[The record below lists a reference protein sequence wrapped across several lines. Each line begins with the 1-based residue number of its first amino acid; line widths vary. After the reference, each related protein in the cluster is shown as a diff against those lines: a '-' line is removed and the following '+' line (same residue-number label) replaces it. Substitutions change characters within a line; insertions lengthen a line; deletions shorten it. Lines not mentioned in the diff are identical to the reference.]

1 MRHSKIK
8 IHVPLEKTL
17 NENTRLRRAA
27 LAAAVQKPPH
37 WAVSGSAYW
46 TARFLRSTRVHK
58 LHRSTDPQNQ
68 VRLLWSPRSQLC
80 NNATTHCAYLLLL
93 QAAPDSTRF
102 TQCRISLYTIFLST
116 LKLVQCQIW
125 LLIPHTHTWVGI
137 DLTVPLISL
146 CSTCQREKV

>member
-1 MRHSKIK
+1 M
-8 IHVPLEKTL
+8 
-17 NENTRLRRAA
+17 
-27 LAAAVQKPPH
+27 Q
-37 WAVSGSAYW
+37 
-46 TARFLRSTRVHK
+46 
-58 LHRSTDPQNQ
+58 
-68 VRLLWSPRSQLC
+68 LLTVLI
-80 NNATTHCAYLLLL
+80 YLLL

-137 DLTVPLISL
+137 DLTVPLVSL